1 MVANAAAY
9 AAAYTANMDIMVKHK
24 IINLCHA
31 FVIKPKKKGINMENT
46 IGNLGNYGGLTAQ
59 NKELSARKETQVEQE
74 MNLLSKNVEE
84 TKELVMALYNRLIP
98 IMRKPNEGEN
108 IETPIQELTPLA
120 QEIRNNRFGVEN
132 VKGTIQD
139 ILDRLEL

>member
-1 MVANAAAY
+1 
-9 AAAYTANMDIMVKHK
+9 
-24 IINLCHA
+24 
-31 FVIKPKKKGINMENT
+31 
-46 IGNLGNYGGLTAQ
+46 
-59 NKELSARKETQVEQE
+59 
-74 MNLLSKNVEE
+74 
-84 TKELVMALYNRLIP
+84 MALYNRLIP